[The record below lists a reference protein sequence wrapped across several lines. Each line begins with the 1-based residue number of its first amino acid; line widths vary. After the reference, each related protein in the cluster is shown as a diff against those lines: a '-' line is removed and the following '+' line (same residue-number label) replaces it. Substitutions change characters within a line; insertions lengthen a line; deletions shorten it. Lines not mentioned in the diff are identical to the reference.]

1 MTAIFGSLLCMQ
13 LAIFTPS
20 GVDALLAPQLMT
32 RDLPV
37 IIEVMD
43 LDPQQSTILDDL
55 LIDYL
60 ALIDAERTS
69 VSVALRE
76 LDPSDLHAQW
86 EAPNWASQ
94 RSAWRDVRAEA
105 ASIKDGAAAA
115 MWLQTQRGWA
125 RAELEEILAT
135 QAAASPSER
144 TQLLDQWRQKQTA
157 MKANLVRD
165 LQLVLDKERGEKW
178 GLVESALL
186 RQRTP
191 FGEAFPGESLDLG
204 KLVRNELA
212 QQYPLSPFMNKMISE
227 YDHAWAEAAAA
238 RDEKLAILW
247 PLKLDAKERRDWIE
261 QLRIA
266 RRESATRKTVV
277 DTNLKW
283 YEKFTAVIP
292 SDQVIDFQKSV
303 NQAMHPDIFTPPL
316 AERVVSLMVGDSAV
330 DPTTQSILKESRFQ
344 FGAPRLSIAA
354 NEREA
359 SRAAAPRR
367 MVARAEQRAMADVFG
382 PTALFQLVESTE
394 SDSLSRVTR
403 LSNRRRGIDAAWLK
417 HVRDTVG
424 PEAWVEIPDEIKL
437 PPAVFRDELVDEHGE
452 PLPLKL
458 LP

>member
-1 MTAIFGSLLCMQ
+1 M
-13 LAIFTPS
+13 
-20 GVDALLAPQLMT
+20 
-32 RDLPV
+32 
-37 IIEVMD
+37 
-43 LDPQQSTILDDL
+43 
-55 LIDYL
+55 
-60 ALIDAERTS
+60 
-69 VSVALRE
+69 
-76 LDPSDLHAQW
+76 
-86 EAPNWASQ
+86 
-94 RSAWRDVRAEA
+94 
-105 ASIKDGAAAA
+105 
-115 MWLQTQRGWA
+115 
-125 RAELEEILAT
+125 
-135 QAAASPSER
+135 
-144 TQLLDQWRQKQTA
+144 
-157 MKANLVRD
+157 
-165 LQLVLDKERGEKW
+165 
-178 GLVESALL
+178 
-186 RQRTP
+186 
-191 FGEAFPGESLDLG
+191 
-204 KLVRNELA
+204 
-212 QQYPLSPFMNKMISE
+212 
-227 YDHAWAEAAAA
+227 
-238 RDEKLAILW
+238 
-247 PLKLDAKERRDWIE
+247 
-261 QLRIA
+261 
-266 RRESATRKTVV
+266 